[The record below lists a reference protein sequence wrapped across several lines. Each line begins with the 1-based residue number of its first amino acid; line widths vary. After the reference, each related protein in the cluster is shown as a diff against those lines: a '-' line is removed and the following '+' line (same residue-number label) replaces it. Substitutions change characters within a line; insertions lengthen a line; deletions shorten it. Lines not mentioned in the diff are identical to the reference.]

1 MTVDRTAAVAH
12 GGALGAVT
20 LDDAGVALA
29 LADAGAV
36 HMIALG
42 EHVGPDD
49 IAHVDGGAVVQA
61 ELLEH
66 LQGLSA
72 RLGQVAQLRLGELA
86 LGDGLE
92 AHLHGLI
99 AVVLEG
105 LLLHHGAGAGLD
117 DGHGDDLAVGVKD
130 LRHADLFADDC
141 LFHLVFSSL

>member
-1 MTVDRTAAVAH
+1 MGH

-20 LDDAGVALA
+20 LDNAGVALA

-36 HMIALG
+36 NVLALS
-42 EHVGPDD
+42 EDVGLDD
-49 IAHVDGGAVVQA
+49 VAHIDSGAVVQA
-61 ELLEH
+61 ELLQDLH
-66 LQGLSA
+66 GLHAS
-72 RLGQVAQLRLGELA
+72 LGEVAQLGLVELA
-86 LGDGLE
+86 LGDGLI

-99 AVVLEG
+99 TVVLDS
-105 LLLHHGAGAGLD
+105 LLLHHGAGAGFD